1 MTTRVTLGDLTFS
14 YLEVPETIPFGG
26 EQRLTVHELV
36 GGVRVVDAMGRS
48 DMPLEWSGVFLGE
61 TALSRARYLDTLR
74 VSGQALLLTW
84 SEMRYRVVVQRFE
97 ASFNKP
103 YEIPYRIT
111 CAVVEDQTGP
121 VATVAQ
127 ASIDDLMS
135 GDMAQA
141 NWFGSLIG
149 DGPLSGLLGT
159 LGAAIRGVSS
169 FANAAQSTINAVVA
183 PIQAVQARVGILIAS
198 TSNTISNVGTLGGLL
213 PNSPIAQSAA
223 ALSQQ
228 VASFGSL
235 PPLYGLQDTLGRM
248 NANLGSVA
256 GNTRTQTVAGG
267 NLYGIAANAYGDA
280 SGWTGIAKANGLSDP
295 LVSGL
300 QTLHI
305 PPALDTAGGLL
316 GL

>member
-1 MTTRVTLGDLTFS
+1 MTTRVTLGDITFA

-48 DMPLEWSGVFLGE
+48 DMPLAWSGLFLGA

-74 VSGQALLLTW
+74 TAGQALLLTW
-84 SEMRYRVVVQRFE
+84 SEMRYRVVVQSFE
-97 ASFNKP
+97 ASFDKP
-103 YEIPYRIT
+103 YEIPYRIS
-111 CAVVEDQTGP
+111 CVVVEDQTGP
-121 VATVAQ
+121 VPSVAQ

-141 NWFGSLIG
+141 SAFGGLIG

-159 LGAAIRGVSS
+159 LDTAIRGVSS
-169 FANAAQSTINAVVA
+169 FANAAQSTINAVVQ
-183 PIQAVQARVGILIAS
+183 PIQAVQGRVGILIAS
-198 TSNTISNVGTLGGLL
+198 ASNTISNVGTLGGLL
-213 PNSPIAQSAA
+213 PNSPIARSAA

-228 VASFGSL
+228 VISFGSL

-256 GNTRTQTVAGG
+256 GNTRTQNVAGG
-267 NLYGIAANAYGDA
+267 SLYDIAASTYGDA
-280 SGWTGIAKANGLSDP
+280 SGWTGIAKANGLNDP
-295 LVSGL
+295 LVTGL
-300 QTLHI
+300 QSLHI
-305 PPALDTAGGLL
+305 PPALDTVGGLL

>member
-36 GGVRVVDAMGRS
+36 GGVRVVDAMGRA
-48 DMPLEWSGVFLGE
+48 DMPLAWSGLFLGE
-61 TALSRARYLDTLR
+61 SALSRARYLDTLR

-84 SEMRYRVVVQRFE
+84 SELRYRVVVQSFE

-103 YEIPYRIT
+103 YEIPYRIS
-111 CAVVEDQTGP
+111 CVVVEDQTAP
-121 VATVAQ
+121 VTTVAQ

-135 GDMAQA
+135 SDMGFA
-141 NWFGSLIG
+141 NGFGSSIG
-149 DGPLSGLLGT
+149 DGALSGLLGT
-159 LGAAIRGVSS
+159 LNTAISGVSS
-169 FANAAQSTINAVVA
+169 FANAAQSTINAVIA
-183 PIQAVQARVGILIAS
+183 PIQAVQGRVGLLIAS
-198 TSNTISNVGTLGGLL
+198 ASNSISNVGTLGGLL

-256 GNTRTQTVAGG
+256 GNTQTRTVAGG
-267 NLYGIAANAYGDA
+267 NLYDIAASTYGDA
-280 SGWTGIAKANGLSDP
+280 SGWTGIAKANGLTDP

-300 QTLHI
+300 QTLNI
-305 PPALDTAGGLL
+305 PPSLDSVGGLL